1 MKKLKFKKASGRKLQ
16 ASSLTRDIGFDRMNL
31 STTSLAEKGRY
42 PRQAFSV
49 IVVGSDVNL

>member
-1 MKKLKFKKASGRKLQ
+1 MKKLIVSIDKQ
-16 ASSLTRDIGFDRMNL
+16 AHTGLTRDIGFDRMNL